1 MSRGKRSRRPV
12 FASLL
17 WWLGY
22 ASLFVLSFG
31 LAQSLLEAPA
41 TEGTHRLQDREAEY
55 RRELHSYIWGVS
67 LALLLTFAPFALVFW
82 SPISRFWLLIAIFVF
97 AFIQIVVHFRFFLHI
112 DPPKQNTN
120 DLQLILFSSF
130 IILLMA
136 GGTIWVMANLAIR
149 MMG

>member
-1 MSRGKRSRRPV
+1 MLPFLSSRSVWRS
-12 FASLL
+12 
-17 WWLGY
+17 
-22 ASLFVLSFG
+22 LS
-31 LAQSLLEAPA
+31 LEAPA

-97 AFIQIVVHFRFFLHI
+97 AFIQMIVHFRFFLHI